1 MSLTLVTA
9 VAAAAAAAAGLAV
22 ACYETPIAAAGL
34 HSQPDS
40 AICYAALRC
49 PAMQVE
55 AQMQHLG
62 L

>member
-9 VAAAAAAAAGLAV
+9 VAAAAAAAGLAV
-22 ACYETPIAAAGL
+22 ACYETPVAAAGL
-34 HSQPDS
+34 NSQPDS